1 MITRNLNS
9 REQVKELIRTGKAQ
23 KILKGELIIEDEIV
37 QRYLACEH
45 VGFEERKCFIES
57 IGLDLVTVS
66 PHPMD
71 EYQIKNFKGKD
82 YPLLKLRN
90 WVTQTQ
96 YFTFAIINGAFEQG
110 IQTWGLENFF
120 RLVKGQSSLLEEW
133 IQTIEKINLNLIQ
146 RITAEGADGIIIADD
161 IAYAGGLM
169 ANPQSLRNSFI
180 PSLVCQVEEIK
191 RNGLIA
197 FFHSDGNYRKI
208 LQDILEAGFDG
219 LHCIDKNSKMDI
231 SQLQK
236 EVKPNICLW
245 GHLDVQDLE
254 EVAHN
259 PNQLKQK
266 KQWIKELASEHRLLL
281 GTSSGLFRGI
291 NIQGL
296 NALYQ
301 KINL

>member
-1 MITRNLNS
+1 
-9 REQVKELIRTGKAQ
+9 
-23 KILKGELIIEDEIV
+23 
-37 QRYLACEH
+37 
-45 VGFEERKCFIES
+45 
-57 IGLDLVTVS
+57 
-66 PHPMD
+66 
-71 EYQIKNFKGKD
+71 
-82 YPLLKLRN
+82 
-90 WVTQTQ
+90 
-96 YFTFAIINGAFEQG
+96 
-110 IQTWGLENFF
+110 
-120 RLVKGQSSLLEEW
+120 
-133 IQTIEKINLNLIQ
+133 
-146 RITAEGADGIIIADD
+146 
-161 IAYAGGLM
+161 
-169 ANPQSLRNSFI
+169 
-180 PSLVCQVEEIK
+180 
-191 RNGLIA
+191 
-197 FFHSDGNYRKI
+197 
-208 LQDILEAGFDG
+208 
-219 LHCIDKNSKMDI
+219 MDI